1 MINIHWLSAVTNF
14 SISAG
19 IRLRAQLFY
28 SEELKKLINF
38 SIGHTISANPDL
50 IIVGK
55 PGRNNYELQ
64 EQWIKVL
71 ERNQDKIIILDYID
85 HYIDN
90 QIHDNEK
97 YSSFY
102 KRAIEL
108 VTCVVCSSSKLK
120 DNLSKFTKKKIYII
134 EDPYEVEINT
144 SFQKRNTGNFF
155 WFGSQNNLK
164 YLFNLIQKTSFET
177 KINLLI
183 QTDNKGLN
191 LCSQN
196 YEKLKKKNISLFF
209 DRWSLNN
216 MTRIIPD
223 ISGILIPG
231 NVDDQMK
238 NGVSSN
244 RLLTSFALGRPVSA
258 TSYDS
263 YQEFYDYFSDID
275 DYDKFNFFLKN
286 PLDFNTMIIES
297 QKKIKKY
304 SKENLSKKW
313 RELIIK
319 LV

>member
-1 MINIHWLSAVTNF
+1 MINVHWLSGVTNF

-28 SEELKKLINF
+28 LEELKKLINF
-38 SIGHTISANPDL
+38 SIGHTISSNPDL

-55 PGRNNYELQ
+55 PGRNNYVLQ
-64 EQWIKVL
+64 EQWIKIL
-71 ERNQDKIIILDYID
+71 EKYQNKIIILDYLD
-85 HYIDN
+85 HYIDD
-90 QIHDNEK
+90 QIHDNEN

-102 KRAIEL
+102 KRAIKL
-108 VTCVVCSSSKLK
+108 VNCVVCSSSKLK
-120 DNLSKFTKKKIYII
+120 SNLSRFTEKKIYII

-144 SFQKRNTGNFF
+144 SLQKRNTGNFF

-164 YLFNLIQKTSFET
+164 YLFNLIQKNSIER

-183 QTDNKGLN
+183 QTDNIGLN

-286 PLDFNTMIIES
+286 PLYFNSMIIES

-304 SKENLSKKW
+304 SKKNLSKKW

>member
-1 MINIHWLSAVTNF
+1 MINVHWLSGVTNF

-28 SEELKKLINF
+28 LDELKKLINF
-38 SIGHTISANPDL
+38 SIGHTISPNPDL

-71 ERNQDKIIILDYID
+71 EKNQNKIIILDYLD

-102 KRAIEL
+102 KRAIKL
-108 VTCVVCSSSKLK
+108 VNCIVCSSSKLK
-120 DNLSKFTKKKIYII
+120 ANLSRFTEKKIYII

-144 SFQKRNTGNFF
+144 SLQERNTGNFF

-164 YLFNLIQKTSFET
+164 YLFTLIQKTSFET

-196 YEKLKKKNISLFF
+196 YEKFKKKNISLFF

-286 PLDFNTMIIES
+286 PLYFNSMIIES

-304 SKENLSKKW
+304 SKKNLSKKW

>member
-1 MINIHWLSAVTNF
+1 MINVHWLSGITNF

-28 SEELKKLINF
+28 SDDLKKLINF
-38 SIGHTISANPDL
+38 SISHGINQNADL

-55 PGRNNYELQ
+55 PGRNNYALQ
-64 EQWIKVL
+64 EQWIKDL
-71 ERNQDKIIILDYID
+71 EKNQNKFIILDYLD

-90 QIHDNEK
+90 QIHDNKK
-97 YSSFY
+97 YSTFY

-108 VTCVVCSSSKLK
+108 VDCVVCSSSKLK
-120 DNLSKFTKKKIYII
+120 DNLSKFTKKKIYVI

-144 SFQKRNTGNFF
+144 LLQKRNTGNFF

-183 QTDNKGLN
+183 QTNNNGLN

-216 MTRIIPD
+216 MIRIIPD

-231 NVDDQMK
+231 SVNDQMK

-258 TSYDS
+258 TNYDS
-263 YQEFYDYFSDID
+263 YQEFHDYFSDID
-275 DYDKFNFFLKN
+275 DYDKFNFFLKD
-286 PLDFNTMIIES
+286 PLDFNSMIIEA

-313 RELIIK
+313 KELIIK